1 MKACAKVLRR
11 STATRCMA
19 LLVGLHFQGGR
30 RISREDLARSLRR
43 SVRTVFTV
51 IRQLENRGWIEVSG
65 GGNGTPGIITVI
77 NDLSWKTAD
86 VADVSS
92 KTADDWPK
100 TADVSRHIRAL
111 EVLQGKGRV
120 SPSQSVEKPP
130 DPAMEEWHA
139 LERFAAER
147 KLDLSNGAD
156 FERAYNLMHE
166 RKPAQSEV
174 GLCRAAGAR

>member
-1 MKACAKVLRR
+1 MKDRAKSPRR

-19 LLVGLHFQGGR
+19 LLVGLHFQYGR

-43 SVRTVFTV
+43 SVRTVFNV
-51 IRQLENRGWIEVSG
+51 IRQLENLGWIEVSG
-65 GGNGTPGIITVI
+65 GGNGTAGLITVI

-92 KTADDWPK
+92 KSADDWPK

-111 EVLQGKGRV
+111 EVLQGKERD
-120 SPSQSVEKPP
+120 SPSQSVENE
-130 DPAMEEWHA
+130 ATQEW
-139 LERFAAER
+139 LELQQFAAER
-147 KLDLSNGAD
+147 GLNLCNGGD

-166 RKPAQSEV
+166 RKPVQAET
-174 GLCRAAGAR
+174 GLSRAAGVGR